1 MQAVLP
7 PFPVGK
13 KAPLQ
18 EKRSVIYWRKPTGQR
33 GDTAVAKDF
42 MDLLRFRSKKQQKKE
57 MEAYAAWA
65 FPHGPRQQEKV
76 RALLAQLLPG
86 EDTTIAMVIFL
97 LGKEAFWDKDGRWED
112 EEREPVQDAARAL
125 RRSGMRV
132 KAQDIPLY
140 LALILADS
148 RVDGELSYPTA
159 EALREMAGSLM

>member
-76 RALLAQLLPG
+76 RALLE
-86 EDTTIAMVIFL
+86 EDA
-97 LGKEAFWDKDGRWED
+97 D
-112 EEREPVQDAARAL
+112 L
-125 RRSGMRV
+125 RRRIEAKVVEFLGMHPNEFV
-132 KAQDIPLY
+132 
-140 LALILADS
+140 
-148 RVDGELSYPTA
+148 PTA
-159 EALREMAGSLM
+159 EDIEEDKGELEPLDE